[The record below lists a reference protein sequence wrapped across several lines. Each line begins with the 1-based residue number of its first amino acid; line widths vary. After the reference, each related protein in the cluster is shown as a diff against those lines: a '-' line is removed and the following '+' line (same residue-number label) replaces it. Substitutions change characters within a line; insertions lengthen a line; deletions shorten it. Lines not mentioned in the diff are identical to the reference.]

1 VREVGEPNVVD
12 EEREAQIERSRR
24 LIFGEKVILAE

>member
-12 EEREAQIERSRR
+12 EDRKAQIERSRH
-24 LIFGEKVILAE
+24 LIFGEKAILVE